1 VSHRQPQAPPATGFF
16 FVGAL
21 GTIPDWP
28 RCRLTLNR
36 AVLSAL
42 AANSPLP
49 IRRTIVGH
57 LREVTTMIDFRTA
70 KILGHRRN
78 IQRYARLLAGELTEL
93 ERQYLHKRIAEEHAE
108 GTNIPDAMFVRYR
121 TNGRRPP

>member
-1 VSHRQPQAPPATGFF
+1 L
-16 FVGAL
+16 AL
-21 GTIPDWP
+21 NW
-28 RCRLTLNR
+28 

-108 GTNIPDAMFVRYR
+108 LERLQESQPQQAGVPGRARGSNLRPNPALPGANALWAVRV
-121 TNGRRPP
+121 GRSVRSAL